1 MDAKRNGLRDYVK
14 ANRRASR
21 EAEIENHARPV
32 SFSRVHKSKKVYDR
46 KKLKADDKRHLPSS
60 FPYANRQAGIHE
72 HQIVGRVHGE
82 PLICAPG
89 AAKYLEKSFRGY
101 LSGAGTLCAM
111 SVSAAYRPGP
121 AIYIN
126 TKTDR

>member
-60 FPYANRQAGIHE
+60 FPGGNKQAGAPRGTGLQIHTAGMPR
-72 HQIVGRVHGE
+72 H
-82 PLICAPG
+82 
-89 AAKYLEKSFRGY
+89 
-101 LSGAGTLCAM
+101 LSGDSQTF
-111 SVSAAYRPGP
+111 VSAQAMRSMRLP
-121 AIYIN
+121 
-126 TKTDR
+126 T